1 MVVKMLS
8 EEIRNNWATDIIGYA
23 QSIKSLENSSYPAWT
38 VKFEDGYGVAI
49 PIQDNILLNESFA
62 GARIKTMTIHISSE
76 TTQNAIVLLTNTP
89 GIVIP
94 FSTLCEALVMPGEG
108 GEFRNAISINPL
120 AWWKEWKELL
130 GNRNIDERIY
140 DVLGELWVF
149 KYVIQ
154 NGEEASWNGPD
165 GASYDIETSERFI
178 EVKSSINREKREVT
192 ISSQFQL
199 FPPDKPLE
207 MVFCCFEPVI
217 MSGISID
224 NVLEDFR
231 VMGLNTDLINQ
242 KLEKLG
248 FEKGMSARKK
258 GFLPREVLLY
268 KVDSNFPT
276 VTPASFIDGVL
287 PPGITKIS
295 YTVDLNKLNPVAL
308 YKGEQNDIQNN

>member
-1 MVVKMLS
+1 MLS

-23 QSIKSLENSSYPAWT
+23 QSIRSLENGSCPAWT

-49 PIQDNILLNESFA
+49 PTQDSILLNESFA
-62 GARIKTMTIHISSE
+62 GARIRTMTIHISSE
-76 TTQNAIVLLTNTP
+76 VTQNAIVLLTNTP

-94 FSTLCEALVMPGEG
+94 FSTLCEALVMPGEDG
-108 GEFRNAISINPL
+108 KFRKEISSNPL
-120 AWWKEWKELL
+120 TWWKEWKELL

-140 DVLGELWVF
+140 DVLGELWVL

-154 NGEEASWNGPD
+154 NGEEAVWNGPD
-165 GASYDIETSERFI
+165 GASYDIETLDRFI
-178 EVKSSINREKREVT
+178 EVKSSISREKREVT

-199 FPPDKPLE
+199 YPPDKPLE

-224 NVLEDFR
+224 SIIDDFHAI
-231 VMGLNTDLINQ
+231 GLNTDLLNQ

-258 GFLPREVLLY
+258 GFLLREVLLY
-268 KVDSNFPT
+268 KVNSGFPT
-276 VTPASFIDGVL
+276 VTPASFIGGIL

-295 YTVDLNKLNPVAL
+295 YTVDLNTLDPVAL